1 MVQNMVEENL
11 REIVNG
17 AMLPQYN
24 GKRVSIT
31 GLVTKL
37 NPNGITFDM
46 RASDDTV
53 VKVNLRKPHSN
64 TLEGHVEVHGTAVS
78 GSTVIC
84 DELIE
89 FLPERSADFD
99 ATSHNT
105 MCQLLQ
111 SVPNLWKTAA

>member
-1 MVQNMVEENL
+1 MFEENL

-24 GKRVSIT
+24 GKKVSIT
-31 GLVTKL
+31 GLVTKV

-46 RASDDTV
+46 RSSDDKI

-64 TLEGHVEVHGTAVS
+64 ILEGHVEVHGTAVS
-78 GSTVIC
+78 GTTVIC
-84 DELIE
+84 DDLTE
-89 FLPERSADFD
+89 FSPESSAEFD